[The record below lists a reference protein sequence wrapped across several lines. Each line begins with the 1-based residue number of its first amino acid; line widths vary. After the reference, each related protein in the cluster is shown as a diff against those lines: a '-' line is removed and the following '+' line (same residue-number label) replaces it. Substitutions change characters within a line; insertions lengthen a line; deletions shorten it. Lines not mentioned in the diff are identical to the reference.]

1 MLKQIIKLCETL
13 LKVKRVFTEAYRKTP
28 TKDYDP
34 SSENYLIYEDDYGG
48 YIIGSDTE
56 TS

>member
-28 TKDYDP
+28 TEDYDP
-34 SSENYLIYEDDYGG
+34 SSENHLIYEDDYGG